1 MTDFSQDRKRTITYR
16 ASPQG
21 IEIAERALLRLGFA
35 SKSNF
40 AKSNLLS
47 RSTVTKFF
55 LGQPIQLDPFKR
67 ICQTLKLDWQ
77 KVVAEQQEEK
87 LLKRLLEEK
96 KDYTNPDNK
105 EEAEQGQKFF
115 RQVTVLDKESQV
127 VKAVIRLEGDFN
139 SINND
144 LSVTLQ
150 AIFREFL
157 GDTITI
163 TDIKEGSIKLI
174 IEGSEEDINP
184 IVSLFK
190 SGELPDIGGFPVE
203 DVQRAKV

>member
-1 MTDFSQDRKRTITYR
+1 MTDSSQDRKRKITYR

-21 IEIAERALLRLGFA
+21 MERAKHALQRLGFE

-40 AKSNLLS
+40 AKSNFLS
-47 RSTVTKFF
+47 RSTITKFF
-55 LGQPIQLDPFKR
+55 QGQPIQLDSFKR
-67 ICQTLKLDWQ
+67 ICEALKLDWQ
-77 KVVAEQQEEK
+77 EFVTEQQEEK
-87 LLKRLLEEK
+87 SFERLEEIN
-96 KDYTNPDNK
+96 DYSNPDNK
-105 EEAEQGQKFF
+105 EEAEPAQTIS

-127 VKAVIRLEGDFN
+127 VKAVIILEGDFN
-139 SINND
+139 SINNN
-144 LSVTLQ
+144 LSITLQ
-150 AIFREFL
+150 AILREYG
-157 GDTITI
+157 GDTIKI

-174 IEGSEEDINP
+174 IEGYEEDINS

>member
-1 MTDFSQDRKRTITYR
+1 MTDSSQDRKRKITYR

-21 IEIAERALLRLGFA
+21 IEIAKRALLRGGFD

-40 AKSNLLS
+40 AQSNLLS

-55 LGQPIQLDPFKR
+55 QGQPIQLDSFKR
-67 ICQTLKLDWQ
+67 ICKALRLDWQ
-77 KVVAEQQEEK
+77 EVVAEQQEEK

-96 KDYTNPDNK
+96 NDYTNPDNK
-105 EEAEQGQKFF
+105 EEAEPGQTIS
-115 RQVTVLDKESQV
+115 REVTVLDKESQV
-127 VKAVIRLEGDFN
+127 VKAVIILKGDFN

-144 LSVTLQ
+144 LLVTLE
-150 AIFREFL
+150 AILRAYS
-157 GDTITI
+157 GDTIKI

-174 IEGSEEDINP
+174 IEGSEEEINP